1 MNQNKI
7 IKTKNGNVVKLS
19 KNEIYAM
26 KKAQFLMT
34 TCDLPKYF
42 NQWDMRTLIEEDLRL
57 ISEIIEKYEK
67 NDKIVEEKILLE
79 HKEIYET
86 IQIGKLIA
94 IEKQ

>member
-7 IKTKNGNVVKLS
+7 IKTENGNVVKLVE
-19 KNEIYAM
+19 NEINAM

-57 ISEIIEKYEK
+57 MGEIIKKYE
-67 NDKIVEEKILLE
+67 NNNKIVEEKILLE
-79 HKEIYET
+79 HKEIYEI
-86 IQIGKLIA
+86 IQMGKLIA
-94 IEKQ
+94 I